1 MAMFS
6 LLLYRHI
13 ERKLWQ
19 THKVVGHFRI
29 DASATGATQENNL
42 AVVLICRDVED
53 YIDEWIRYHE
63 LAGVRH
69 FYIYDNGSAD
79 STAAKASAHHRQGT
93 YVKVHPW
100 KLNIDV
106 EGWSLCPQ
114 VTAYV
119 HAALFYGSRH
129 RWMAFIDIDEF
140 IVPRQHATAIEAL
153 DRLREHS
160 NISLSWSQFGHC
172 GHKSKPSEPCVF
184 AYTQRH
190 QHNKYGFQHFKCIL
204 DPCQITMHGV
214 HACHT
219 LAMGEKTSN
228 DQGQV
233 EAIGNRAA
241 AAGFVSSEYLQL
253 NHYETKSIE
262 EHEAKLSKIFY
273 GHSVSERISRAGH
286 LIDRLSKNVVH
297 DNAAIDF
304 LSRHG
309 INDSYSYSQY
319 INGSA

>member
-1 MAMFS
+1 MLS

-19 THKVVGHFRI
+19 AHKVVGHFHI
-29 DASATGATQENNL
+29 DASAIGATQENNL
-42 AVVLICRDVED
+42 AVVLICRDVAD

-69 FYIYDNGSAD
+69 FYIYDNGSVD
-79 STAAKASAHHRQGT
+79 NTAAKASAHHREET

-100 KLNIDV
+100 QLNMAV
-106 EGWSLCPQ
+106 EDWVLCPQ
-114 VTAYV
+114 VSAYV
-119 HAALFYGSRH
+119 HATMCYGPRH

-160 NISLSWSQFGHC
+160 NISLPWAQFGHC
-172 GHKSKPSEPCVF
+172 GHRSKPLEPCVF

-190 QHNKYGFQHFKCIL
+190 QHNKYRFHHFKCIL
-204 DPCQITMHGV
+204 DPCQITMLGV

-233 EAIGNRAA
+233 EAIGNRGR

-286 LIDRLSKNVVH
+286 LIGRLSKNVVH

-304 LSRHG
+304 LGRHG
-309 INDSYSYSQY
+309 INDSASYSQY
-319 INGSA
+319 INDGL